1 MEKRDAEE
9 VLKTMI
15 ELLILY
21 VEELAECKN
30 VAGQEFE
37 YGEKT
42 AYTECLEWI
51 ERWED
56 AKNNGLN
63 FEVESRY
70 PLD

>member
-1 MEKRDAEE
+1 MRKRSAEE

-15 ELLILY
+15 ERLTLY
-21 VEELAECKN
+21 LEELSKCGA
-30 VAGQEFE
+30 VAGELFQ

-51 ERWED
+51 RFWEYAED
-56 AKNNGLN
+56 YSLD